1 MSESENVEVVRRW
14 VELLGHWGADS
25 QDIPRAMELMDPACE
40 WVLMA
45 TGERYTG
52 RDALRKIGEQ
62 SMAAVSHSGQHQLKV
77 TNLFGSAD
85 NVCLEYVHGALL
97 QLPGQTAPT
106 PIEMPIC
113 IVFKCKDGKITQ
125 AHEYYEVEQMRGPDA
140 VQPVYEDHP

>member
-1 MSESENVEVVRRW
+1 MSENENVEVVRRW
-14 VELLGHWGADS
+14 VELLAHWGEDP
-25 QDIPRAMELMDPACE
+25 QDIPRAMELMDPDCE

-52 RDALRKIGEQ
+52 RDALAKMGQ
-62 SMAAVSHSGQHQLKV
+62 KSMAAISHTGQHELKL

-106 PIEMPIC
+106 PIAMPIC
-113 IVFKCKDGKITQ
+113 IVFKCKNGKISR
-125 AHEYYEVEQMRGPDA
+125 AHEYYEVEQMRGPDE
-140 VQPVYEDHP
+140 VQPLYKDA